1 MEKKYIPSVVLVE
14 RNVPTSHV
22 MEAALYER
30 MMYLDRA
37 SETAIDL
44 WKVIAVE
51 YIGKLTGV
59 DLRVVELQFDKLMSS
74 VLSSTDSLEMNVIG
88 RPEALKEQA
97 RHADELFNRTWDF
110 INDSL
115 GNVMLKTHRAAIEIE
130 INPPKDFSE
139 EMNTLL
145 VAKMINNLERRVYA
159 GYIRAMF
166 LYRAEPCAPKIAE
179 EIEKLSTLTA
189 NILSD
194 LYPMCGAGS
203 DIVDTV
209 VSINAVF
216 GEHGLIKYLDYLRY
230 LQFMREDAT
239 LVAG

>member
-44 WKVIAVE
+44 WKVLTQEHISM
-51 YIGKLTGV
+51 LTGV
-59 DLRVVELQFDKLMSS
+59 DLKIVELQFDKLLLN
-74 VLSSTDSLEMNVIG
+74 VLSSTDSMEMNVIE
-88 RPEALKEQA
+88 RSEARKEQA

-115 GNVMLKTHRAAIEIE
+115 GDAMLKTHRAAIEVE
-130 INPPKDFSE
+130 LNPPKDFSE

-145 VAKMINNLERRVYA
+145 VAKMINNLERRVYT

-179 EIEKLSTLTA
+179 EIEKLSTLSG

-203 DIVDTV
+203 DIVDAL
-209 VSINAVF
+209 VSVNAVF
-216 GEHGLIKYLDYLRY
+216 GEHGLLKYLEYLRY
-230 LQFMREDAT
+230 LQFTQENA
-239 LVAG
+239 